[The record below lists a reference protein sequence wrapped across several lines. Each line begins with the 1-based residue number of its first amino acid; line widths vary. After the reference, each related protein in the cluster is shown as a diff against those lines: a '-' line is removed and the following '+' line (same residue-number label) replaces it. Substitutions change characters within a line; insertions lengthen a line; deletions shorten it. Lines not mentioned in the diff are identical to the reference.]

1 MYTNIKE
8 IRTPDKQLLIG
19 MLSEKNNKL
28 FLTIQNR
35 GKVDHISIDAL
46 IMDIIEWNSLSQ
58 VHKDSF

>member
-35 GKVDHISIDAL
+35 GKVDHISIDTL

>member
-58 VHKDSF
+58 IHKDSF